1 MSFQIPLFDLNY
13 DEQEERAVVE
23 TLRSKWIST
32 GPKCTALEDLF
43 KDYLHVDHALATSS
57 CTTALHLAM
66 RVLGI
71 SKGDEVIVPSLT
83 FAATVNAVKYVEATP
98 VFADLRST
106 DDLTIDPADIRR
118 KITPKTKA
126 IVVMHY
132 AGFPCAMDQIVDIAA
147 EFQLKI
153 VEDACHAPLSQ
164 YARPSASYAS
174 VKQGTALGAIGDVGV
189 FSFFSNKNIST
200 GEGGM
205 LVTNDE
211 AVYEQAKLLRSHGM
225 TTMSYERAKG
235 HATSYDILDL
245 GYNFRMDDIRASL
258 GIVQMKKLPADL
270 KRRAEV
276 RSWYLEELKGIPEL
290 GVPFADYEG
299 RASNYIMPVVL
310 KDATRQRRDEL
321 RALMQKEG
329 IQTSVHYPAVHRFS
343 IYQALPSQLPITD
356 YVADNEVTLPMYGN
370 LSQED
375 VKCVCDVLKH
385 HWLAES
391 TSV

>member
-1 MSFQIPLFDLNY
+1 MSFKIPLFDLNY
-13 DEQEERAVVE
+13 DEQEEQAVVE

-32 GPKCTALEDLF
+32 GPKCTALEGLF

-71 SKGDEVIVPSLT
+71 GKGDEVIVPSLT
-83 FAATVNAVKYVEATP
+83 FAATVNAVKYVDATP

-153 VEDACHAPLSQ
+153 VEDACHSPLSQ
-164 YARPSASYAS
+164 YARPAASYAS
-174 VKQGTALGAIGDVGV
+174 VKQGTALGTIGDIGV

-258 GIVQMKKLPADL
+258 GIVQMKKLPGDL
-270 KRRAEV
+270 KQRAEV

-299 RASNYIMPVVL
+299 HVSNYIMPVVL
-310 KDATRQRRDEL
+310 KDSTREVRDEL
-321 RALMQKEG
+321 RESMQKEG

-343 IYQALPSQLPITD
+343 IYKALPSDLPITD
-356 YVADNEVTLPMYGN
+356 YVTDNEVTLPMYGN
-370 LSQED
+370 LKQGD
-375 VKCVCDVLKH
+375 VKCVCDALKQH
-385 HWLAES
+385 LLAKS
-391 TSV
+391 PSA